1 MLHFVVR
8 SLILFVCGQ
17 ILLTQAAAQS
27 RAPQTKLQDGFPGE
41 SWQRIASLERAGWSR
56 EKLAIAH
63 SYANADSIHTSAVMV
78 VQGGEVVLEW
88 GDIDK
93 KIDAYSVRKSSAQC
107 VLWHLRRR
115 GRH

>member
-41 SWQRIASLERAGWSR
+41 SWQRIPSLERAAGPGRNWLLR
-56 EKLAIAH
+56 I
-63 SYANADSIHTSAVMV
+63 VMRMPIRFTP
-78 VQGGEVVLEW
+78 LP
-88 GDIDK
+88 
-93 KIDAYSVRKSSAQC
+93 
-107 VLWHLRRR
+107 
-115 GRH
+115 